1 MTETELQSY
10 LNAVKRQLVNVP
22 SSRKSAFIA
31 DLSGNI
37 QAYIEEN
44 PGADRQKVEGC
55 FGSPAQIAD
64 SFLES
69 EELPKLRRRLSL
81 RWKILLGILGVA
93 VAAGIILAAVYVVD
107 TYRFNHGDIVVTIGY
122 GTPPPDVHA
131 IETY

>member
-1 MTETELQSY
+1 MTDTELQSY

-69 EELPKLRRRLSL
+69 EELPKIKREFSL
-81 RWKILLGILGVA
+81 RKKVLLVLVSVVA
-93 VAAGIILAAVYVVD
+93 VAAVILGTIFVRD
-107 TYRFNHGDIVVTIGY
+107 LHGFYHGHYDETMAY
-122 GTPPPDVHA
+122 GTPPPPESGVVR
-131 IETY
+131 Y